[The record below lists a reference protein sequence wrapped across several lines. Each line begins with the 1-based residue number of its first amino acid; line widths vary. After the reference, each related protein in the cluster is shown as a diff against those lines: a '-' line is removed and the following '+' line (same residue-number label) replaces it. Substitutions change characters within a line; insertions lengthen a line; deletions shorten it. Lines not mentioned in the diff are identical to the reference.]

1 MSKFK
6 KYNILFAVFILCA
19 ALIVIYKSI
28 DNLSSVKDF
37 FAGLLNVIKPFLVGF
52 VIAYILNMPCK
63 RIRKRLA
70 ASKNKF
76 ISEKSKGI
84 SILAVYL
91 IAILIVVIVV
101 RAVVPALYS
110 NVMDMYNNAPAYIN
124 KIMIFIDY
132 WQTKLGINLFSANEN
147 ISAGKMIEDL
157 LKNVSLTEF
166 SKYSEGVITLTSGV
180 INTFIAII
188 VSVYM
193 LIDSEL
199 IINGIKSAL
208 SAIVG
213 DSKTEKVLNYCTKV
227 NGIFAKYIYCR
238 VIDAVII
245 AVISVIILSLLRV
258 KYAPALGFMVGF
270 CNLIPYFGSI
280 IGTVVTMLITL
291 VTGGMAKMLWTGI
304 SLLIME
310 QIDGNYIGPKIM
322 GEMLEIRPLAVI
334 FAVTVG
340 GGLFGVLGMLI
351 SVPVAV
357 VIKMIAEDYL
367 ADKRIRMQ
375 NSQQPKAEDVQKE
388 EKEK

>member
-166 SKYSEGVITLTSGV
+166 SKYAEGVITLTSGV

-213 DSKTEKVLNYCTKV
+213 DSKTEKVVNYCTKV

>member
-1 MSKFK
+1 MSKLK

-166 SKYSEGVITLTSGV
+166 SKYAEGVITLTSGV

>member
-1 MSKFK
+1 MSKLK

-166 SKYSEGVITLTSGV
+166 SKYAEGVITLTSGV

-213 DSKTEKVLNYCTKV
+213 DSKTEKVVNYCTKV

-340 GGLFGVLGMLI
+340 GGLFGVLGMII

>member
-166 SKYSEGVITLTSGV
+166 SKYAEGVITLTSGV

>member
-166 SKYSEGVITLTSGV
+166 SKYAEGVITLTSGV

-375 NSQQPKAEDVQKE
+375 NSQQPKAEDDQKE